1 MLGFTHIYIYIY
13 PQLSPNLLVGVAE
26 VAIVKMLGVS
36 HFFPLRLVYANRR
49 SMLVPPTHWAPHGI
63 PSKAADQSPGSF
75 FVGANFGPKCI
86 WLQRARAPC
95 FQWLQ
100 VHCFFSKAW
109 QKRSW
114 RRGPRLG
121 GGAGAELTYLFGVW
135 KLCTV
140 CFGVAADAHM
150 PKPTRIQM
158 VVATWRAT
166 CAATCPATCAAAC
179 AAACAATGRP

>member
-1 MLGFTHIYIYIY
+1 
-13 PQLSPNLLVGVAE
+13 
-26 VAIVKMLGVS
+26 MLGVS
-36 HFFPLRLVYANRR
+36 HFFPLKLVYANRR

-86 WLQRARAPC
+86 WLQRARAPL
-95 FQWLQ
+95 FSMAAGAL
-100 VHCFFSKAW
+100 FFFGSLAKTVLA
-109 QKRSW
+109 
-114 RRGPRLG
+114 PRPAPG

-158 VVATWRAT
+158 VVATWRGNCWRKMHFQYAGHMRGHMRGNMRGSMRGSMRGNRSSLKQKKT
-166 CAATCPATCAAAC
+166 
-179 AAACAATGRP
+179 